1 MSKATLYLDEPV
13 HKALRLK
20 AAESRQT
27 MSDLVNEAIRVSLF
41 EDDEDLEDIRV
52 RRNEKTIGYEE
63 FLKNLKTDGML
74 V

>member
-1 MSKATLYLDEPV
+1 MSKATLYLDETV

-20 AAESRQT
+20 SAESRQT

-41 EDDEDLEDIRV
+41 EDYEDLEDIRV

-63 FLKNLKTDGML
+63 FLKNLKTDGIL